1 MQVIATLIPHY
12 QRMLRLDDP
21 AIRLR
26 GALPWSAELVLT
38 AVFLGLIVATRGA
51 VQARRGAAV
60 H

>member
-1 MQVIATLIPHY
+1 MI
-12 QRMLRLDDP
+12 LDEP
-21 AIRLR
+21 AIPLR
-26 GALPWSAELVLT
+26 DAIPWSAELVLT

>member
-1 MQVIATLIPHY
+1 MI
-12 QRMLRLDDP
+12 LDEP
-21 AIRLR
+21 AIPLR
-26 GALPWSAELVLT
+26 DVIPWSAELVLT